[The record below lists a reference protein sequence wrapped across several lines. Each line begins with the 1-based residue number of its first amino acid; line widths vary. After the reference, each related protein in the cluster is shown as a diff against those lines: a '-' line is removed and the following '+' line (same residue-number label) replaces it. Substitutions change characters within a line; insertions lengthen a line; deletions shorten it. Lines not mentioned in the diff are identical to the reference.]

1 MARGARTSSSTWKKH
16 PRSPLGGTP
25 HARVGGRNRGPPRDG
40 PGGLGQGDPGVR
52 ASGPEVRLRRCV
64 LSCHWAGVPR
74 CPGPSICPYSPECV
88 EGKFS
93 EVELPLYGVLRSSR
107 LTSSDG
113 IIDGALS
120 DSLEKAGRKRRR
132 VNATSA
138 PQRHGSV
145 LRGGWP
151 RRDDLPGHARRIG
164 VRSHLPAPLARPF
177 GRRSAPRLLR
187 PSWPRSLG
195 LTAFRD
201 DHLRAA
207 LRRCR
212 RLARASGLREGRRFG
227 LLFRRVYRP
236 GVRLALP
243 RAPKPP
249 DLARHFAWR

>member
-1 MARGARTSSSTWKKH
+1 MYPGF
-16 PRSPLGGTP
+16 GGCGTVEK
-25 HARVGGRNRGPPRDG
+25 A
-40 PGGLGQGDPGVR
+40 
-52 ASGPEVRLRRCV
+52 
-64 LSCHWAGVPR
+64 
-74 CPGPSICPYSPECV
+74 SPECR
-88 EGKFS
+88 EAAFS
-93 EVELPLYGVLRSSR
+93 EVGLPIYGVLRSSR

-113 IIDGALS
+113 IIGGALS

-132 VNATSA
+132 VNATST

-151 RRDDLPGHARRIG
+151 RRVALPDHAWRLG

-187 PSWPRSLG
+187 PSWPRSFG

-243 RAPKPP
+243 RASITTVVNSRTVWHHALFDDQGGDDGADGGPE
-249 DLARHFAWR
+249 DGEIVE